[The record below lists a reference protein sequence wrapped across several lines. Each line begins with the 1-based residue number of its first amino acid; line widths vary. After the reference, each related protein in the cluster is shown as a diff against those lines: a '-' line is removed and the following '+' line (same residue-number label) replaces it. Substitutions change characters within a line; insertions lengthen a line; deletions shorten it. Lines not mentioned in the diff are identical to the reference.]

1 MPTEMIW
8 NFVLSAGLGLVS
20 WLLKAAYGELREV
33 QVLLN
38 KTREEMAKEYV
49 TKGELHADMNRLIF
63 RLEALDG
70 KIDRLIERF
79 AK

>member
-33 QVLLN
+33 QILLN

-49 TKGELHADMNRLIF
+49 TKADLHADMNRLIF

>member
-8 NFVLSAGLGLVS
+8 NFILSAGLGLVS
-20 WLLKAAYGELREV
+20 WLLKAAYSELREV

-38 KTREEMAKEYV
+38 RTREEMAKEYV
-49 TKGELHADMNRLIF
+49 TKLELHTDMNRLIF

>member
-20 WLLKAAYGELREV
+20 WLLKAAYSELREV

-38 KTREEMAKEYV
+38 RTREEMAKEYV
-49 TKGELHADMNRLIF
+49 TKLELHADMNRLIF

>member
-20 WLLKAAYGELREV
+20 WLLKAAYEEV
-33 QVLLN
+33 RALQVLLN
-38 KTREEMAKEYV
+38 RTREEMAKEYV
-49 TKGELHADMNRLIF
+49 TKAEVHADMNRVIL

>member
-38 KTREEMAKEYV
+38 RTREEMAKEYV

>member
-8 NFVLSAGLGLVS
+8 NFILSAGLGLVS
-20 WLLKAAYGELREV
+20 WLLKAAYSELREV

-38 KTREEMAKEYV
+38 RTREEMAKEYV

>member
-8 NFVLSAGLGLVS
+8 NFVLSAGLGLVG

-33 QVLLN
+33 QILLN
-38 KTREEMAKEYV
+38 RTREEMAKEYV
-49 TKGELHADMNRLIF
+49 TKAEVHADMNRVIF

>member
-20 WLLKAAYGELREV
+20 WLLKAAYEEV
-33 QVLLN
+33 RSLQVLLN
-38 KTREEMAKEYV
+38 RTREEMAKEYV
-49 TKGELHADMNRLIF
+49 TKAEVHADMNRVIL